1 MSSLCRY
8 YRLVEIS
15 MKMLQ
20 NYSYFMTHS
29 CIVILKDYKE
39 SKAGLKELELV
50 REEVKKLD

>member
-1 MSSLCRY
+1 
-8 YRLVEIS
+8 